1 MISFVVPAYNE
12 QDALADTLVA
22 IEHAARSNRLE
33 YEIWVVDDA
42 STDGTAAVARR
53 HGARLLQVH
62 HRQIAATR
70 NAGARAGRGERLIF
84 VDADTRVNPEV
95 VAAAMRAMDEGAVG
109 GGAAV
114 TFDEPLPIY
123 GRLLMPTMCRLYRW
137 AGLAAGC
144 FVYCTREAFERSGG
158 FDERLYGAEE
168 VRLSRDLRR
177 LGPFRVLRESVLTS
191 GRKMRAHS
199 AWQLTRV
206 ALAIV
211 RNGTRGVR
219 KREAMS
225 IWYDE
230 RRSDPKYAARRDD

>member
-1 MISFVVPAYNE
+1 VISFVVPAHNE
-12 QDALADTLVA
+12 QDALVETLKS
-22 IEHAARSNRLE
+22 IEHASRASALE

-42 STDGTAAVARR
+42 STDGTADLARE
-53 HGARLLQVH
+53 HGARLLQVN

-70 NAGARAGRGERLIF
+70 NSGARASAGDRLFF

-95 VAAAMRAMDEGAVG
+95 VAAAMRAMDAGAVG
-109 GGAAV
+109 GGCAV
-114 TFDEPLPIY
+114 LFDEPMPLY
-123 GRLLMPTMCRLYRW
+123 GRLLVPFASRLYRL

-144 FVYCTREAFERSGG
+144 FVYCTRDAFERSGG

-177 LGPFRVLRESVLTS
+177 LGRFRVLRETVLTS

-199 AWQLTRV
+199 PWQLTRV
-206 ALAIV
+206 GLWIV
-211 RNGTRGVR
+211 MHGTRGIR

-230 RRSDPKYAARRDD
+230 RRADPKYSTRPDD